1 MTKALEE
8 QVAHLMRTVDDLSD
22 IVARQDI
29 ELSRLSGLVKDLTR
43 KIQTRN
49 TDQGDS
55 EIVFRDERPPHY

>member
-1 MTKALEE
+1 
-8 QVAHLMRTVDDLSD
+8 MRTVDDLSD

-29 ELSRLSGLVKDLTR
+29 ELSRLSGLMKDLTR

-55 EIVFRDERPPHY
+55 EIIFRDERPPHY